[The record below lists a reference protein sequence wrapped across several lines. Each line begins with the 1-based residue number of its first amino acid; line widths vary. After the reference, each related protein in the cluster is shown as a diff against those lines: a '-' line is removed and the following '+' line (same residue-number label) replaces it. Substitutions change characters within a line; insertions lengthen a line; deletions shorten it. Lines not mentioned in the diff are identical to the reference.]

1 MRHPMLGRLSCRN
14 GTTTSNP
21 KLNMTNRLP
30 THRTRGLALAP
41 LIAASMITVL
51 SPTTAAAQSEAPDC
65 VAIVSEMLAPN
76 PSVGEIR
83 ASAGCPSTGPV
94 TLANRWT
101 RRGPRTAAERTALV
115 ETSALMRDARLY
127 DAVSTVVRDDS
138 YPRSDRLAG
147 LRVLV
152 GYAEESGTGVIQQGH
167 AYGARAAELS
177 GGRQIGAPA
186 TPARSNALRPAVHE
200 DVGRVLTRLA
210 AVDRDPD
217 IRDAAKRA
225 REKLGYSRR

>member
-1 MRHPMLGRLSCRN
+1 MTHP
-14 GTTTSNP
+14 
-21 KLNMTNRLP
+21 LP
-30 THRTRGLALAP
+30 TLRTCGLVLAP
-41 LIAASMITVL
+41 LIAASMITAF
-51 SPTTAAAQSEAPDC
+51 SPATATAQSEAPDC
-65 VAIVSEMLAPN
+65 VSIVSEMLAPH

-83 ASAGCPSTGPV
+83 ASAGCPATGPV

-101 RRGPRTAAERTALV
+101 RRGPRTATERAALV

-127 DAVSTVVRDDS
+127 DGVAAVALDDMYS
-138 YPRSDRLAG
+138 RADRLAA

-152 GYAEESGTGVIQQGH
+152 GYAEERGTGVIQQGH

-177 GGRQIGAPA
+177 AGRQIDAPA
-186 TPARSNALRPAVHE
+186 TVASGNALRPTVRE